1 VEYAALNHLETLD
14 VGAIIDLFNL
24 LNIDEY
30 GLSPLDKDYLRTL
43 AEAFREVLLA

>member
-14 VGAIIDLFNL
+14 VGAIIDCLIYSTLMNMACL
-24 LNIDEY
+24 
-30 GLSPLDKDYLRTL
+30 LDKDYLRTL